1 MLRVLLTGSNGFLG
15 KHLCTK
21 LSSINNIE
29 LFKLVRNL
37 DGNKN
42 TSIKC
47 DLTDVCEVKGMLEH
61 VKPDLILHAAAFVPK
76 TLSDYESDSSA
87 QNVMIV
93 ENILKHS
100 TAKFINIS
108 SMTVYGSTGKVVRSE
123 LDSVAPETAY
133 GKSKFQVE
141 ALLKNKRFSSLSIRI
156 PGLFGKERRSG
167 LVFNV
172 FEALHSKKQPSL
184 PETSLL
190 WAAMDVDDAAEA
202 IVNVALSWS
211 FNECEHNAINVGYRG
226 IFSINSF
233 LEIAEQLFNT
243 TIPYD
248 VVHPQFE
255 FDLAL
260 LDSLNA
266 TPEKIF
272 KEVLFRLKRD
282 YGF

>member
-15 KHLCTK
+15 KHLSTK
-21 LSSINNIE
+21 LSLINNIE
-29 LFKLVRNL
+29 LFKVVRNL

-47 DLTDVCEVKGMLEH
+47 DLTDICEVKGMLEH

-87 QNVMIV
+87 KNVMMV

-108 SMTVYGSTGKVVRSE
+108 SMTVYGSTGKVIRSE
-123 LDSVAPETAY
+123 LDNVAPETVY
-133 GKSKFQVE
+133 GESKFNVE
-141 ALLKNKRFSSLSIRI
+141 KLLKKERLSSLSIRI
-156 PGLFGKERRSG
+156 PGLFGQERRSG

-172 FEALHSKKQPSL
+172 FEALYSRKTPSL
-184 PETSLL
+184 PDTPLL
-190 WAAMDVDDAAEA
+190 WAAMDVNDAAEA
-202 IVNVALSWS
+202 VVNVALSWPFEES
-211 FNECEHNAINVGYRG
+211 KHKAINVGYRG

-243 TIPYD
+243 TIPYN

-266 TPEKIF
+266 TPEKSF